1 MLRGLSGSVH
11 VHSYI
16 FYKPIP
22 GNFATRNIAPTRRC
36 YVLSSLIGTD
46 VPRGLLLLLT
56 NPYVCLY
63 MPSTISSLIPST
75 VQDLPPREDSSL
87 GRARKRLSR
96 FYPQLRAYIN
106 CKIQGYRV
114 TATKL
119 RFDSPWI

>member
-1 MLRGLSGSVH
+1 MLRGISGYLH

-16 FYKPIP
+16 FIKPIP

-75 VQDLPPREDSSL
+75 VQDLSPREDSSL
-87 GRARKRLSR
+87 ERARKRLFR
-96 FYPQLRAYIN
+96 FYPQLRAHIKLQN
-106 CKIQGYRV
+106 TGLHGYRYQISF
-114 TATKL
+114 
-119 RFDSPWI
+119 R